1 MTEIKMTNNN
11 AIKEDAMLTV
21 IFNQNTN
28 TTMELQDFN
37 RDITVQDGVLQSV
50 GFLTIKLNSDSE
62 QILEEMA
69 LNEITALSILFEDKP
84 IYVLTDIHASITSMT
99 NHLENN
105 IIITN
110 IQLTFK

>member
-1 MTEIKMTNNN
+1 
-11 AIKEDAMLTV
+11 
-21 IFNQNTN
+21 
-28 TTMELQDFN
+28 
-37 RDITVQDGVLQSV
+37 
-50 GFLTIKLNSDSE
+50 
-62 QILEEMA
+62 MA